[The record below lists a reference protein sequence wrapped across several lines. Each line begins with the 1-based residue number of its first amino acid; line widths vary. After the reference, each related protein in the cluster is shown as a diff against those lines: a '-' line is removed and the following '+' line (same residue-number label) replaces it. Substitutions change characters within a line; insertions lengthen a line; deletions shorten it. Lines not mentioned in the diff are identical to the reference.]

1 MRLLRQLALLPLI
14 IAIVVSQTA
23 CPEKQTALTIS
34 KEVTAALGDTITIFQ
49 ANGLSVARLQEA
61 QALSSQLVAVLE
73 STDTDGGNAAT
84 IVAGLITKFTQ
95 LVAESEQIADP
106 RTRTIVL
113 VSLAVTNILLRRLA
127 DKIDDL
133 PVAVRP
139 SATGTRAVRTVTEF
153 RTRPKWRCRNS
164 QTGRFEKMSFCEK
177 HPDVS
182 QVETR

>member
-127 DKIDDL
+127 DKIDDP

-153 RTRPKWRCRNS
+153 RARPKWRCRNS
-164 QTGRFEKMSFCEK
+164 QTGRFEKMEFCKK